1 VKVNQKPPEGGF
13 FVDFA
18 SIDWHQVSAE
28 YLEFS
33 AIAKDFFYYLMIPE
47 SFHYP
52 LSGACT
58 TVRYRNDVPDY
69 IKRHQLSIDL
79 DDTFIRPTH

>member
-1 VKVNQKPPEGGF
+1 VYL
-13 FVDFA
+13 VDFA

-33 AIAKDFFYYLMIPE
+33 AIAKDFHYYLKIPE

-58 TVRYRNDVPDY
+58 TARYRDDVPDY
-69 IKRHQLSIDL
+69 AKPSAA
-79 DDTFIRPTH
+79 